1 MTTSDEFTAISEP
14 QTQAMR
20 ADLEEQLQWREVQLR
35 DLRAAVDGGND
46 DTARLAL
53 LADVAATER
62 AVAELRKALERI
74 EEGSYGRC
82 ADCTAVIP
90 FGRLKIR
97 PMARYCIACQRRH
110 EAR

>member
-14 QTQAMR
+14 QTRLIR
-20 ADLEEQLQWREVQLR
+20 AELEEQLQWREVQLR
-35 DLRAAVDGGND
+35 DLRAEVDGGEQ

-62 AVAELRKALERI
+62 AVTELRRTLERM
-74 EEGSYGRC
+74 EEGHYGRC
-82 ADCTAVIP
+82 ADCAAAIP

-97 PMARYCIACQRRH
+97 PLARYCIACQRRH

>member
-1 MTTSDEFTAISEP
+1 RPPRPALGASIPPGRVSPRLAGG
-14 QTQAMR
+14 
-20 ADLEEQLQWREVQLR
+20 
-35 DLRAAVDGGND
+35 AAGAGAND

-53 LADVAATER
+53 LADLAATER
-62 AVAELRKALERI
+62 GVAELRKALERI

>member
-14 QTQAMR
+14 QMR
-20 ADLEEQLQWREVQLR
+20 VIRTELEEQLQWREVQLR
-35 DLRAAVDGGND
+35 DLRAAVDGGAE

-62 AVAELRKALERI
+62 AVAELRRALDRMD
-74 EEGSYGRC
+74 EGGYGRC
-82 ADCTAVIP
+82 ADCTGVIP

-110 EAR
+110 ETR